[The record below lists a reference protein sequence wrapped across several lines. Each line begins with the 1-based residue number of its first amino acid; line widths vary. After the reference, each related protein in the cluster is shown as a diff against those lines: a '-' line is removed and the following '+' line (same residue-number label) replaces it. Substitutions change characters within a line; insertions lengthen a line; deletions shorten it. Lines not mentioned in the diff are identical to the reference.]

1 MAIRATLCAIAVGVF
16 ALEPTANAQAATA
29 PPNAS
34 EEAPAAPTWTGL
46 PFSSLA
52 DYEQLIPI
60 GMSQRDLV
68 AALGRP
74 ETVMPGRGADEVFHY
89 AYTLEGGGELRAV
102 IILRERAVFIRRLYV
117 SSPDGAAS
125 RVN

>member
-1 MAIRATLCAIAVGVF
+1 MAIRATLCAIVVSVF
-16 ALEPTANAQAATA
+16 AFGPTANAQDATA
-29 PPNAS
+29 PPSAS

-52 DYEQLIPI
+52 DYERLIPI

-89 AYTLEGGGELRAV
+89 AYPLEGGGELRAV

-117 SSPDGAAS
+117 SSPDGGPS